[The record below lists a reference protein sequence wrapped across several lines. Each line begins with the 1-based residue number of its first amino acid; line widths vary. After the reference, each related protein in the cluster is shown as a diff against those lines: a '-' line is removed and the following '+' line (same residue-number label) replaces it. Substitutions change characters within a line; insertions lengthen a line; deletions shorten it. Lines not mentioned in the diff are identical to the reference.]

1 MSGFGAIVL
10 AGGAGRR
17 LGGVDK
23 PALPV
28 GGRSMLDRVLDAV
41 STAHPRVVVGRVGAV
56 PDDVIVTIEDPPG
69 GGPVAAIAAGLTAL
83 AGAADRVAV
92 IAADLPFLTGAA
104 LTSLETD
111 VNFGEVDG
119 VVYVDEDGRRQLLC
133 GIWRV
138 GELSGAVNRLAA
150 RRDVAGA
157 SMRELL
163 DGLNVGESRW
173 IDSGPPPWFDC
184 DTDEDLRRAEKWAR

>member
-41 STAHPRVVVGRVGAV
+41 SGAHPRVVVGRVATV
-56 PDDVIVTIEDPPG
+56 PDDVIVTVEDPPG
-69 GGPVAAIAAGLTAL
+69 GGPVAAIAAGLA
-83 AGAADRVAV
+83 ACDGVADRVAIV
-92 IAADLPFLTGAA
+92 AADLPFLTRLA
-104 LTSLETD
+104 LVFLEAD
-111 VNFGEVDG
+111 VEFGKVDG
-119 VVYVDEDGRRQLLC
+119 AVYVDEDGRRQLLC
-133 GIWRV
+133 GMWRV
-138 GELSGAVNRLAA
+138 RELRHAVDRLAE
-150 RRDVAGA
+150 RRELAGA

-163 DGLNVGESRW
+163 AGLNVGESRW
-173 IDSGPPPWFDC
+173 TDRGPPPWFDC